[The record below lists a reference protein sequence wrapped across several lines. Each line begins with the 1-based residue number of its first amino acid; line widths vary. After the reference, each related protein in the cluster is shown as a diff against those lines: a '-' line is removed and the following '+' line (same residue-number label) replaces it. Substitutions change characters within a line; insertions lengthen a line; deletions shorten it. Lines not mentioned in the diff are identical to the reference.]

1 MLPGHRSDRMVKTL
15 RDKSMVEKRE
25 VGEHARPLQGPRDRV
40 KAGLLE
46 PQTPGMERHI
56 HRHGMYGRCRRDR
69 TVTVSPFELSS
80 RRATANEAVQ
90 GVERGTYVTLGRS
103 VRPNT
108 GSPTG
113 REAQGDGVA
122 VVVRGRESRPH
133 GEGPQV
139 SDDRGIEVA
148 GMAIAENIRVIYFDL
163 SEEWHWKAGRHR
175 KSHIRFGEGVL
186 EKYRRKRQLAG
197 TLLYLTSGLGRG
209 RRKSA

>member
-25 VGEHARPLQGPRDRV
+25 AGEHARPVVPQGPRDRV

-46 PQTPGMERHI
+46 PQTPGMEPHI
-56 HRHGMYGRCRRDR
+56 HRHGMYGRCWRE
-69 TVTVSPFELSS
+69 VPVAPFELSP
-80 RRATANEAVQ
+80 RQTTASEVVQ

-103 VRPNT
+103 IRPNT

-139 SDDRGIEVA
+139 LDGW
-148 GMAIAENIRVIYFDL
+148 M
-163 SEEWHWKAGRHR
+163 
-175 KSHIRFGEGVL
+175 
-186 EKYRRKRQLAG
+186 RR
-197 TLLYLTSGLGRG
+197 
-209 RRKSA
+209 

>member
-1 MLPGHRSDRMVKTL
+1 MLPGHRSDRMAKAL

-25 VGEHARPLQGPRDRV
+25 AGEHARPVVPQGPRDKV

-56 HRHGMYGRCRRDR
+56 HRHGTYGRCQRDR

-90 GVERGTYVTLGRS
+90 GVERGTYVTLERS

-113 REAQGDGVA
+113 REGDGVA

-139 SDDRGIEVA
+139 LDGW
-148 GMAIAENIRVIYFDL
+148 M
-163 SEEWHWKAGRHR
+163 
-175 KSHIRFGEGVL
+175 
-186 EKYRRKRQLAG
+186 RR
-197 TLLYLTSGLGRG
+197 
-209 RRKSA
+209 

>member
-1 MLPGHRSDRMVKTL
+1 VRRESGGSNPCLRQGKLGEMLPGHRSDRMVKTL

-25 VGEHARPLQGPRDRV
+25 AGEHARPVVLQGPRDKV

-46 PQTPGMERHI
+46 PQTPEMERHI

-113 REAQGDGVA
+113 REGDGVA

-139 SDDRGIEVA
+139 LDGW
-148 GMAIAENIRVIYFDL
+148 M
-163 SEEWHWKAGRHR
+163 
-175 KSHIRFGEGVL
+175 
-186 EKYRRKRQLAG
+186 RR
-197 TLLYLTSGLGRG
+197 
-209 RRKSA
+209 

>member
-1 MLPGHRSDRMVKTL
+1 MDTTCGSGTGRRRLEPDDGQPCAVKAADRNPRFRRGKLGEMLPGHRSDRMVKTL

-25 VGEHARPLQGPRDRV
+25 AGEHARPVVPQGPRDKV

-80 RRATANEAVQ
+80 RRATASEAVQ
-90 GVERGTYVTLGRS
+90 GVERGTYVALGRS
-103 VRPNT
+103 IRPDT

-113 REAQGDGVA
+113 REAQGDGAA

-139 SDDRGIEVA
+139 LDDQV
-148 GMAIAENIRVIYFDL
+148 
-163 SEEWHWKAGRHR
+163 
-175 KSHIRFGEGVL
+175 
-186 EKYRRKRQLAG
+186 
-197 TLLYLTSGLGRG
+197 
-209 RRKSA
+209 

>member
-1 MLPGHRSDRMVKTL
+1 MCGATVRRESGESNTCRRQEKLGKMFLGCRSYRMAKAL

-25 VGEHARPLQGPRDRV
+25 AGEHARPPQGPRDKV

-46 PQTPGMERHI
+46 PQTPEMERHI

-80 RRATANEAVQ
+80 RRAMANEAVQ

-113 REAQGDGVA
+113 REGDGVA

-133 GEGPQV
+133 CEGPQV
-139 SDDRGIEVA
+139 LDGWMQR
-148 GMAIAENIRVIYFDL
+148 
-163 SEEWHWKAGRHR
+163 
-175 KSHIRFGEGVL
+175 
-186 EKYRRKRQLAG
+186 
-197 TLLYLTSGLGRG
+197 
-209 RRKSA
+209 

>member
-1 MLPGHRSDRMVKTL
+1 MP
-15 RDKSMVEKRE
+15 EKRE
-25 VGEHARPLQGPRDRV
+25 SSEGVYGVVPQGPRDKV

-46 PQTPGMERHI
+46 PQTPEMERHI

-90 GVERGTYVTLGRS
+90 GVERGTCVTLGRS
-103 VRPNT
+103 IRPNT

-139 SDDRGIEVA
+139 LDGW
-148 GMAIAENIRVIYFDL
+148 M
-163 SEEWHWKAGRHR
+163 
-175 KSHIRFGEGVL
+175 
-186 EKYRRKRQLAG
+186 RR
-197 TLLYLTSGLGRG
+197 
-209 RRKSA
+209 